1 MKRYLF
7 SIFARVFLAGSGFLV
22 FIVSARLFGAEGRGV
37 ISYGVS
43 LFAFSSIVFSFSL
56 GKTFIA
62 ATSQKNDLKTAYI
75 YSFLVLNFLA
85 SVCASLFGILFW
97 CFSES
102 AQSILT
108 FHELLAFSIMPF
120 FFVWSFNGS
129 SFFAAFLKTTRQEVI
144 IFFSRLLLV
153 LMLAVYLYF
162 KLFDVRLF
170 VLAYSLILVFGVICE
185 QIYLVLSIRGT
196 EKFISKAFLGQ
207 SFRKTFWPHL
217 DFLSFNA
224 YPLILIVMSGVFLS
238 KAALGRAN
246 FSIQLI
252 NFVFLLSTTANIRLS
267 SYISDVGIRQRS
279 QQFVRLFKITFAASV
294 ALVLMI
300 YLVLPFLT
308 KFPYFTSFDGI
319 EKLFL
324 YISFSVPGYMLYQF
338 LNPIWLEAS
347 NIKLS
352 AKACF
357 ANLIVSMLLLPF
369 FVMSF
374 GELGIVLSFSLF
386 HVILLFSQWYM
397 FKRSIYINE
406 GAIKFRI
413 D

>member
-1 MKRYLF
+1 MF

-43 LFAFSSIVFSFSL
+43 LFAFSSIIFSFSL

-62 ATSQKNDLKTAYI
+62 ATSQKNDLKSAYI
-75 YSFLVLNFLA
+75 FSFLALNFLA
-85 SVCASLFGILFW
+85 SVCASLFGVLFW
-97 CFSES
+97 CLSES

-120 FFVWSFNGS
+120 FFVWSFNGT
-129 SFFAAFLKTTRQEVI
+129 SFFAAFLKTTRQEII

-153 LMLAVYLYF
+153 IMLGIYLYF
-162 KLFDVRLF
+162 KLVDVRSF
-170 VLAYSLILVFGVICE
+170 IFAYSLILVFGVMCE
-185 QIYLVLSIRGT
+185 QIYLFFNIKGHDR
-196 EKFISKAFLGQ
+196 FISREFLAE

-224 YPLILIVMSGVFLS
+224 FPLILIVMSGVFLS

-267 SYISDVGIRQRS
+267 AYISDVGIRQRS
-279 QQFVRLFKITFAASV
+279 QQFIKLLKITFAASL

-300 YLVLPFLT
+300 YIALPMMTRLSF
-308 KFPYFTSFDGI
+308 FSSFDGI

-324 YISFSVPGYMLYQF
+324 WISISVPGYMLYQF

-347 NIKLS
+347 NMQWT
-352 AKACF
+352 AKSSF
-357 ANLIVSMLLLPF
+357 VNLVINMLLLPF
-369 FVMSF
+369 LVTYY

-386 HVILLFSQWYM
+386 HVVLLVVQWLM
-397 FKRSIYINE
+397 FRRLVHVND
-406 GAIKFRI
+406 GAIKFKI
-413 D
+413 Q